1 MTTTHPSSTSP
12 PPIIQVGPVAWLRK
26 NLFGNWFDSILTIVI
41 LITLL
46 SLLNSLLTWATTTA
60 KWEII
65 PANLPLFFVGRY
77 PADQRWRIWVI
88 LGLIVSLSGVTWG
101 IIARNARTLFS
112 RSLLITLGIIALVV
126 VIFPMSTQNPYSA
139 TILPRLLLL
148 GTLGLLVATAWV
160 GRRIGQQ
167 VPSTGKWLSLA
178 WFLSFFVVLWL
189 MAGGFGLKNVP
200 TSNWGGLLLTIFIA
214 VVSIVLCFPL
224 GVILALGRQSSLPVM
239 RWISILYIEL
249 IRGVPLIAILFIGQ
263 NMIPLFLPTGVR
275 PDNVLR
281 AIIGLTIFSA
291 AYLAENVRGGLQ
303 AIPRGQIEAANA
315 LGLNPVLATSL
326 IVLPQ
331 ALKISIPAIVGQF
344 ISLLQD
350 TTLLS
355 IVSIVE
361 LLGITRAILANPQFL
376 GRYWEAYLFIGVIYW
391 ILCYA
396 MSWGSRRLEES
407 LNTGR

>member
-1 MTTTHPSSTSP
+1 M
-12 PPIIQVGPVAWLRK
+12 RK
-26 NLFGNWFDSILTIVI
+26 NLFSSWFDSILTVI
-41 LITLL
+41 LLVILLTLL
-46 SLLNSLLTWATTTA
+46 KNLLSWAFSVA
-60 KWEII
+60 NWEII

-88 LGLIVSLSGVTWG
+88 LGLVVALSGLTWG
-101 IIARNARTLFS
+101 IIARNVRALFS
-112 RSLLITLGIIALVV
+112 RSLLITLGILALLI
-126 VIFPMSTQNPYSA
+126 VIFPMSIQDPYGA

-148 GTLGLLVATAWV
+148 GTLGLLLVAAWV

-167 VPSTGKWLSLA
+167 RPGAGNWLSLI

-189 MAGGFGLKNVP
+189 MAGGFGLRSVS
-200 TSNWGGLLLTIFIA
+200 TSNWGGLILTIFIA
-214 VVSIVLCFPL
+214 IVSIVLCFPL
-224 GVILALGRQSSLPVM
+224 GVMLALGRQSRLPVL

-263 NMIPLFLPTGVR
+263 NMIPLFLPQGVR

-281 AIIGLTIFSA
+281 AIMGLTIFSA

-315 LGLNPVLATSL
+315 LGLNPLLATSL

-391 ILCYA
+391 IFCYA
-396 MSWGSRRLEES
+396 MSWGSRRLEAS
-407 LNTGR
+407 LHTGR